1 MATIVGGRRVCL
13 AFGTMLTTLSG
24 KDSHSRT
31 HVLPNKYV
39 NSAGS
44 ATLVSLT
51 LNIKDLT
58 RGQDQP
64 CTENSEVEFF
74 ITVATEGLIFRE

>member
-1 MATIVGGRRVCL
+1 MCL
-13 AFGTMLTTLSG
+13 AFNEKSFGTVLTTLPG
-24 KDSHSRT
+24 KNGGCRT
-31 HVLPNKYV
+31 RV

-58 RGQDQP
+58 RGHEQP
-64 CTENSEVEFF
+64 CAENSEVKGLIL
-74 ITVATEGLIFRE
+74 ITIATEGLVF